1 MPIITSV
8 TISGPKAG
16 GGTGT
21 TDALGEVIFTITNA
35 PSGTYTTTVTDVT
48 ATGRS
53 GMAQPRR
60 TALRSRRIVR
70 QDFFLP

>member
-16 GGTGT
+16 GGTGI

-48 ATGRS
+48 ATGRTWDGTTPPNS
-53 GMAQPRR
+53 F
-60 TALRSRRIVR
+60 
-70 QDFFLP
+70 DK